1 MYQPMTLPDLLF
13 AAADRA
19 GYVNSSG
26 KLKRKELAD
35 ALGIGEQALSSYMKG
50 SRDVSTEQLNNMLT
64 SLCVYGIAPFK
75 GNQWMAL
82 DVDYKARS
90 DEIVSNKMI
99 ALERD
104 NQQKAQQIA
113 ALKAEIDMLK
123 NQLSNKIDI
132 VDKPVDQ
139 QIEANG
145 DAIVGEPVMKDLSNK
160 SDIVDKPVN
169 QQKSTGGRP
178 AKFKVEQL
186 EQWLKEQG
194 GYKGTIDDLA
204 LHAFGKVG
212 KDGKLHGAPGRHW
225 MYKALAKLEDEGK
238 IAKEA
243 ATRSGINIVA

>member
-64 SLCVYGIAPFK
+64 LLGVYGIAPFK

-113 ALKAEIDMLK
+113 ALKAEIDVLK
-123 NQLSNKIDI
+123 KQLSNKTDTG
-132 VDKPVDQ
+132 DKQP
-139 QIEANG
+139 IT
-145 DAIVGEPVMKDLSNK
+145 DLSNQRD
-160 SDIVDKPVN
+160 SVEKPAK
-169 QQKSTGGRP
+169 QQQAAGGRP

-194 GYKGTIDDLA
+194 GYKGTIDELA

-238 IAKEA
+238 IVKEA

>member
-19 GYVNSSG
+19 GYVNGSG

-35 ALGIGEQALSSYMKG
+35 ALGIGEQALNSYLTG
-50 SRDVSTEQLNNMLT
+50 SRDISTERLNNMLV
-64 SLCVYGIAPFK
+64 LLGVYGIAPFK

-99 ALERD
+99 ALERN

-123 NQLSNKIDI
+123 NQLNNKSDI
-132 VDKPVDQ
+132 VDKPVNQ
-139 QIEANG
+139 QIETNG
-145 DAIVGEPVMKDLSNK
+145 DAIVGEPVMTGLNNK

-169 QQKSTGGRP
+169 QQKAGGRP

-212 KDGKLHGAPGRHW
+212 KDGKMRGAPGRHW
-225 MYKALAKLEDEGK
+225 MYKALAKLENEGK